1 MSAARLLILGVL
13 QFKSPAHGYEIRR
26 ELESWH
32 AEQWAH
38 IAYGSIYFALN
49 KMAEEGLVEA
59 VSTDQVGK
67 RPARTRYTLTDDGRG
82 EFQRLLRDYWW
93 DRKPFID
100 PFQVALTFMNRM
112 PREELLVAL
121 RYRRDRLR
129 AFITAIQSEGAHQ
142 MMSPEIP
149 RHIIENL
156 RLNMAHEEVELHWIE
171 EAIGKVERGELP

>member
-1 MSAARLLILGVL
+1 LSAARLLILGVL

-49 KMAEEGLVEA
+49 KMADEGLVEA

-67 RPARTRYTLTDDGRG
+67 RPARTRYTITDVGKE
-82 EFQRLLRDYWW
+82 EFDRLLRDYWW

-112 PREELLVAL
+112 PRDELLRAL
-121 RYRRDRLR
+121 TFRRDHLR
-129 AFITAIQSEGAHQ
+129 AFLNAFGPPLIPHET
-142 MMSPEIP
+142 P
-149 RHIIENL
+149 RHIAENF
-156 RLNMAHEEVELHWIE
+156 RLAVAHEEAELRWIE
-171 EAIGKVERGELP
+171 EAIEKVERGELP

>member
-26 ELESWH
+26 ELESWR

-49 KMAEEGLVEA
+49 KMAAEGLLETA
-59 VSTDQVGK
+59 GTDQVGN
-67 RPARTRYTLTDDGRG
+67 RPARTLYTITDAGKQ

-100 PFQVALTFMNRM
+100 PFQVALTFMNKM
-112 PREELLVAL
+112 PREELLRAL
-121 RYRRDRLR
+121 RFRRDHLR
-129 AFITAIQSEGAHQ
+129 AFLDAFGPQVLV
-142 MMSPEIP
+142 PDIP
-149 RHIIENL
+149 RHIAENF
-156 RLNMAHEEVELHWIE
+156 RLAMAHEEVELRWTEETIE
-171 EAIGKVERGELP
+171 KIERGELP